1 MIYRQRGIVKNLKIK
16 LNKYK
21 NMKENINEHDM
32 TKRMMDIIRNS
43 QKSLIKEA
51 DEVPA
56 PAPVAEPQNA
66 IVPGDDLPDEPEMAK
81 SPEDNAA
88 EPLIPLDNSY
98 FRLPKDDQR
107 YKGLVKVIQDIVS
120 AAKVTSIYLSKN
132 NDLVISGN
140 ALKYGNGENVSG
152 IDWTMALSQHDIET
166 NSVGMKGDEGN
177 QIIEQ
182 LQKILD
188 NFRINA
194 DDTQQYLYDEQI
206 DGK

>member
-1 MIYRQRGIVKNLKIK
+1 MIYHQHGIVKNLKIK

-43 QKSLIKEA
+43 QKPLIKEA

-56 PAPVAEPQNA
+56 PMAELQNA
-66 IVPGDDLPDEPEMAK
+66 MVPGDDLPEDEPEMAK

-88 EPLIPLDNSY
+88 EPLIPLDKSY